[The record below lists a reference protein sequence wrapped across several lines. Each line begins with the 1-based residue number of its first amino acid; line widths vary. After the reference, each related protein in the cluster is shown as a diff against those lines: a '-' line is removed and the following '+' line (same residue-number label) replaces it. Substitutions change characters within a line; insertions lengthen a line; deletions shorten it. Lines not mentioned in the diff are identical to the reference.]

1 MIVVD
6 NIVLVEGRIDSSSVE
21 PKVLVDR
28 IVDDFSKLG
37 PTDAPPIDRSKKEM
51 LLPEVDVHTSKL
63 TLEGGGSGD
72 IQQLKEDVSFES
84 VINEVEQGSTD
95 KESAR
100 VVEMDDGISESEPI
114 EVIDEDGHEVVEKEP
129 VDPVEMEDDFLVDQG
144 EGSKEQH
151 ILVEDTAHIEVPES
165 VLAKGTPQEDQQD
178 EKEQVHTESIGAASP
193 NNQVSAADIATSG
206 SIELPPFIVPP
217 TPGLKEDQQV
227 QMMTIVIRSTG
238 DKTRDELRMRMLHGV
253 ITSYPG
259 NDRFAFHVFVQ
270 GRGYLLEFPNCT
282 IGLCPELID
291 RLSTF
296 VGIENVRVDPIMF
309 Q

>member
-1 MIVVD
+1 M
-6 NIVLVEGRIDSSSVE
+6 
-21 PKVLVDR
+21 
-28 IVDDFSKLG
+28 
-37 PTDAPPIDRSKKEM
+37 
-51 LLPEVDVHTSKL
+51 
-63 TLEGGGSGD
+63 TLKGGGSGV
-72 IQQLKEDVSFES
+72 IQQLKEDESFER
-84 VINEVEQGSTD
+84 VINEFEQGSTD
-95 KESAR
+95 QESAR
-100 VVEMDDGISESEPI
+100 VVEMDDGIAESEPNAA
-114 EVIDEDGHEVVEKEP
+114 IDEEGQEFVEKES
-129 VDPVEMEDDFLVDQG
+129 VDPVEMEDDYLVKQG
-144 EGSKEQH
+144 GGSEEQH
-151 ILVEDTAHIEVPES
+151 ILVEDTVNIEVPES
-165 VLAKGTPQEDQQD
+165 VLAKGVSKEDQQD
-178 EKEQVHTESIGAASP
+178 ENEQVLSDSIGAASP
-193 NNQVSAADIATSG
+193 NHQVSAADTAISG

-296 VGIENVRVDPIMF
+296 VGIKNVRVDPIMF